1 LRLGVRENSRA
12 RRRGSTARRSGRPRI
27 GERRGEIEGEEIS
40 SAKRWKK
47 VVEGREV
54 ATEVAPPP
62 PPPSPPPSSEGVMYR
77 EVNIRVRVGR
87 EEGARIRCIVE
98 AEIVDRKSA
107 RWAGGRGVDLD
118 LVKASKEDRRAED
131 EEIGGGECVLVESL
145 FLFLLFGALEVE
157 VEVFLE
163 GVAFAVLFM
172 AFDFFFASTARGR
185 LGGMGRGE

>member
-1 LRLGVRENSRA
+1 
-12 RRRGSTARRSGRPRI
+12 
-27 GERRGEIEGEEIS
+27 
-40 SAKRWKK
+40 
-47 VVEGREV
+47 
-54 ATEVAPPP
+54 
-62 PPPSPPPSSEGVMYR
+62 MYR
-77 EVNIRVRVGR
+77 EVKIRVRVGR

-107 RWAGGRGVDLD
+107 RRTGGRGVDLD

-157 VEVFLE
+157 VEVEVLLE